1 MTRDETVKLLYLIHT
16 TYPNSFSGLNTE
28 KIGQTAD
35 VWQMIMDEED
45 FSRILTAFK
54 MYCRSDTTGFA
65 PTPGQLIALINNRAE
80 PYVSTAEEAWSKV
93 LMAARDG
100 TYHAEERF
108 NAFDDITKMCVGS
121 PSNLS
126 AMSLVDETALTTVI
140 RSQFVK
146 EYRRLEEMHRKEHR
160 YGSDVQREI
169 ADNRARMRE
178 ALSLAKLSTD
188 QLMIEGE

>member
-1 MTRDETVKLLYLIHT
+1 MTRDETKYLIAA
-16 TYPNSFSGLNTE
+16 
-28 KIGQTAD
+28 I
-35 VWQMIMDEED
+35 
-45 FSRILTAFK
+45 RTAFPSFELPQDIK
-54 MYCRSDTTGFA
+54 LMIDTWHMVLEDEDYLQIQRAFKSFCKTSTTGFA
-65 PTPGQLIALINNRAE
+65 PTPGQLIALIQDRTE
-80 PYVSTAEEAWSKV
+80 PYASTAEEAWSKV

-108 NAFDDITKMCVGS
+108 SAFDDITKMCVGS
-121 PSNLS
+121 PANLS

-169 ADNRARMRE
+169 AENRARMRE

>member
-1 MTRDETVKLLYLIHT
+1 MTRNETRTLIASIASMFPNFKLSEDLSLMIDT
-16 TYPNSFSGLNTE
+16 
-28 KIGQTAD
+28 
-35 VWQMIMDEED
+35 WQMVLED
-45 FSRILTAFK
+45 VDYLQIQQAFK
-54 MYCRSDTTGFA
+54 SFCKSSTTGYA
-65 PTPGQLIALINNRAE
+65 PTIGQLIALIQERTE

-108 NAFDDITKMCVGS
+108 STFDDITKMCVGS

-140 RSQFVK
+140 RSQFIK
-146 EYRRLEEMHRKEHR
+146 EYRRLEEMYRKEHR

>member
-1 MTRDETVKLLYLIHT
+1 MTRNETRTLIASIASMFPNFKLSEDLSLMIDT
-16 TYPNSFSGLNTE
+16 
-28 KIGQTAD
+28 
-35 VWQMIMDEED
+35 WQMVLED
-45 FSRILTAFK
+45 VDYLQIQQAFK
-54 MYCRSDTTGFA
+54 SFCKSSTTGYA
-65 PTPGQLIALINNRAE
+65 PTPGQLIALIQERTE

-108 NAFDDITKMCVGS
+108 SAFDDITKMCVGS

-126 AMSLVDETALTTVI
+126 AMSLLDETALTTVI